1 MTPEQRRAVRLYR
14 RLLCLYPADF
24 RGRFEVEMVRVFETS
39 LEEGERVGFGFW
51 LRTWADLG
59 PSVLREHWDTWTRG
73 GNGMDGI
80 REDLRRTL
88 RTIRRAPGFAATVV
102 GTLGLGLGAT
112 AALFTV
118 VDAVLL
124 TPLPY
129 EDAERIVLINEAIEE
144 RDDQPLNLSYVNG
157 RDWQTNA
164 VTLEAGALFRGG
176 TLTLTGGD
184 RAENLAVLFVEPAYF
199 SILGVRPAL
208 GRLPTAGENT
218 IPSGHALAV
227 VSHRVWMDRLGGEP
241 SALGRTVELS
251 GIPYTVIGVLPDDHR
266 EPFPSQ
272 GGGQTDLWVPAMM
285 AGQVDP
291 RGDAVLTGRAI
302 RTFGMFGLTAEG
314 QSAESVEADL
324 DRIADRLEAEFPGEN
339 RGLGA
344 TVQRLDEALSQGIG
358 GTVILLMGG
367 ALVLLGI
374 ACFNVVN
381 LLLVR
386 GSTRRREVSV
396 QLALGAP
403 RSRIARPLILE
414 SVVLAVLGGLFGVV
428 IANAALPALLTLVP
442 GQLPVVADV
451 QLDASVL
458 GFMAAVI
465 GVVGVLVGAV
475 PAARVSGSDIGA
487 AMTSARA
494 GDRRGDR
501 IRRGLV
507 HVEVATA
514 TVLLVGAV
522 LIGRGFVAIT
532 SSDPGFITERVASAR
547 VTLAPARYPDLPA
560 LARGIEQ
567 LTDAVEALPGVEWA
581 TPWGPGRPGQSGFFQ
596 SSVPDGME
604 VTAISDAPIARRQH
618 VGPGTLASF
627 GIEVVAGR
635 DIAPEDQQDT
645 ERVAVVSES
654 MAAEL
659 WPGQSA
665 LGQVFRGFTPAGQ
678 PHDPS
683 RTWVVVGVAADAQHS
698 GRLPPA
704 GQVATTNDAYFP
716 IAQRPERSFGM
727 FVRLRPDSEFADVRE
742 AIAGFD
748 PDIPVFAVSTLDEL
762 FALEEAPV
770 RFSAVLM
777 AFFGLSALALA
788 GLGVYGVIAFSVA
801 RQTREIGLRTALGA
815 SRERTVLRY
824 LGQGVRLGVF
834 GVGAG
839 AIVTVPISRAVEGL
853 GAVPLEVDP
862 TSIGVVALVLV
873 TIAATAC
880 AVPAL
885 RASRIHPTVALR
897 EE

>member
-1 MTPEQRRAVRLYR
+1 MTPEQQRAVRTYR
-14 RLLCLYPADF
+14 RLLRLYPAEF
-24 RGRFEVEMVRVFETS
+24 RGRFEIEMVRVFEKS
-39 LEEGERVGFGFW
+39 LGEDGDVGMRTW
-51 LRTWADLG
+51 LRMWADLA
-59 PSVLREHWDTWTRG
+59 PSAIREHWDVWMRE

-80 REDLRRTL
+80 RDDVRRTV
-88 RTIRRAPGFAATVV
+88 RTLLRAPGFAATVV

-129 EDAERIVLINEAIEE
+129 DGADRIVLINEAIEE
-144 RDDQPLNLSYVNG
+144 RDDQPLSLSYVNG
-157 RDWQTNA
+157 TDWQASAT
-164 VTLEAGALFRGG
+164 TLEQGALFRGG
-176 TLTLTGGD
+176 TLTLTSGD
-184 RAENLAVLFVEPAYF
+184 QAENLAVLFVEPAYF
-199 SILGVRPAL
+199 SILGVHPEV
-208 GRLPTAGENT
+208 GRLPTADENVV
-218 IPSGHALAV
+218 PGGHPIAV
-227 VSHRVWMDRLGGEP
+227 VSHRLWMDRLGGELG
-241 SALGRTVELS
+241 ALGSTLELS
-251 GIPYTVIGVLPDDHR
+251 GIPYTVVGVMPEGHR

-272 GGGQTDLWVPAMM
+272 GGGQTDLWAPAMM
-285 AGQVDP
+285 AGQIDP
-291 RGDAVLTGRAI
+291 RGNAVLTGRAI
-302 RTFGMFGLTAEG
+302 RTFGMFGRIAEG
-314 QSAESVEADL
+314 QTPESVEADL

-344 TVQRLDEALSQGIG
+344 AVQSLDDALSQGIR

-403 RSRIARPLILE
+403 RSRVARPLIVE
-414 SVVLAVLGGLFGVV
+414 SVVLSLLGGALG
-428 IANAALPALLTLVP
+428 IAVANVALPVLLSLVP

-451 QLDASVL
+451 RIDGSVL
-458 GFMAAVI
+458 LMMAAMI
-465 GVVGVLVGAV
+465 AVVGVLVGAV
-475 PAARVSGSDIGA
+475 PAGRISASDLRA
-487 AMTSARA
+487 AMSSARG
-494 GDRRGDR
+494 GDRVGDR
-501 IRRGLV
+501 IRRVLV
-507 HVEVATA
+507 QLEVATA

-522 LIGRGFVAIT
+522 LIGRGFLAIT
-532 SSDPGFITERVASAR
+532 SSDPGFTTERVVSAR
-547 VTLAPARYPDLPA
+547 VTLAPARYPDLPS

-567 LTDAVEALPGVEWA
+567 ITAAVEAVPGVEWA

-596 SSVPDGME
+596 SSIPDGMD

-618 VGPGTLASF
+618 VGAGTLASF
-627 GIEVVAGR
+627 GIDVVAGR

-645 ERVAVVSES
+645 ERVAVVSEA

-665 LGQVFRGFTPAGQ
+665 LGQVFRGFTPVGQ

-698 GRLPPA
+698 GRLSPA
-704 GQVATTNDAYFP
+704 GQVTTANDAYFP

-727 FVRLRPDSEFADVRE
+727 LVRMRPDSDFVEVRE
-742 AIAGFD
+742 AIATFD
-748 PDIPVFAVSTLDEL
+748 PDVPVFAVSTLGEL

-788 GLGVYGVIAFSVA
+788 GLGVYGVIAFSVS

-815 SRERTVLRY
+815 SRGRTVLRY
-824 LGQGVRLGVF
+824 LGQGVRLGVL

-839 AIVTVPISRAVEGL
+839 TLLTVPIARAVEDL
-853 GAVPLEVDP
+853 GAVPLELDSA
-862 TSIGVVALVLV
+862 SIGIVALVLV
-873 TIAATAC
+873 AIATTAC
-880 AVPAL
+880 VVPAL
-885 RASRIHPTVALR
+885 RASRIQPTVALR